1 MALTKKVYVDNQ
13 TVIPAANLN
22 AIQDEVIANA
32 NAIGGKAP
40 VQHTHTKSQIT
51 DFPSSLPA
59 SDVSAW
65 AKASTKPTYTASEV
79 GAAPT
84 SHTHTKSQ
92 ITDLTDYTLPKATE
106 TTLGGVKV
114 GDGLSITTDGT
125 LSANAVSG
133 EPDEYLKSASI
144 SGNELT
150 LVKKDNT
157 TITFI
162 PTTGG
167 GGSAERIDW
176 ANVYNKPDTF
186 PPSAHT
192 HSQYLTEQSLK
203 TVNGESLVGT
213 GDITISGEPTEYL
226 KGAAVSGNT
235 LTLTKK
241 DNSTVVFTPTTG
253 GGGSAESV
261 DWSNVYN
268 KPDTFPPSAH
278 THSQYLTEHQSL
290 KTVNGESLVGTGDI
304 TISGEPTEYLK
315 GAAVSGNTLT
325 ITKKDNSTV
334 VFTPADSVDWSN
346 ITNKPATFTP
356 SAHNHDDKYYTKN
369 EVDTKLSTKAGT
381 AVATTSA
388 AGLMSA
394 ADKTKLDGLSQTSIT
409 IDDALSTTS
418 TNPAQNKVIT
428 AALNN
433 KAPQYQYSTTDLTPN
448 VSSLDT
454 GKIYVVYE

>member
-32 NAIGGKAP
+32 NAIEGKAP

-51 DFPSSLPA
+51 DFPTSLPA

-125 LSANAVSG
+125 LSANVVSG

-162 PTTGG
+162 PTAGG
-167 GGSAERIDW
+167 GGSAERVDW
-176 ANVYNKPDTF
+176 A
-186 PPSAHT
+186 
-192 HSQYLTEQSLK
+192 
-203 TVNGESLVGT
+203 
-213 GDITISGEPTEYL
+213 
-226 KGAAVSGNT
+226 
-235 LTLTKK
+235 
-241 DNSTVVFTPTTG
+241 
-253 GGGSAESV
+253 
-261 DWSNVYN
+261 NVYN

-290 KTVNGESLVGTGDI
+290 KTVNGESLVGTGNI

-325 ITKKDNSTV
+325 LTKKDNSTV
-334 VFTPADSVDWSN
+334 VFTSNENVDWAN
-346 ITNKPATFTP
+346 IDNKPATFPP
-356 SAHNHDDKYYTKN
+356 SAHNHDDRYYTES
-369 EVDTKLSTKAGT
+369 EVDTKLAAKAGT

-394 ADKTKLDGLSQTSIT
+394 ADKTKLNGLSQTSIT
-409 IDDALSTTS
+409 VDSALSTTS

-428 AALNN
+428 VALNS

>member
-92 ITDLTDYTLPKATE
+92 ITDLTDYTLPTASAS
-106 TTLGGVKV
+106 TLGGVKV

-125 LSANAVSG
+125 LSANVVSG
-133 EPDEYLKSASI
+133 EPDEYLKSASV

-167 GGSAERIDW
+167 GGSAERVDW
-176 ANVYNKPDTF
+176 ANVYNKPTSF
-186 PPSAHT
+186 P
-192 HSQYLTEQSLK
+192 
-203 TVNGESLVGT
+203 
-213 GDITISGEPTEYL
+213 
-226 KGAAVSGNT
+226 
-235 LTLTKK
+235 
-241 DNSTVVFTPTTG
+241 
-253 GGGSAESV
+253 
-261 DWSNVYN
+261 
-268 KPDTFPPSAH
+268 
-278 THSQYLTEHQSL
+278 
-290 KTVNGESLVGTGDI
+290 
-304 TISGEPTEYLK
+304 
-315 GAAVSGNTLT
+315 
-325 ITKKDNSTV
+325 
-334 VFTPADSVDWSN
+334 
-346 ITNKPATFTP
+346 P
-356 SAHNHDDKYYTKN
+356 SAHNHDDIYYTKN
-369 EVDTKLSTKAGT
+369 EVDTNLAAKAGT

-409 IDDALSTTS
+409 VDDALSTTS

>member
-40 VQHTHTKSQIT
+40 VQHTHTKAQIT
-51 DFPSSLPA
+51 DFPTSLPA

-92 ITDLTDYTLPKATE
+92 ITDLTDYTLPTASAS
-106 TTLGGVKV
+106 TLGGVKV
-114 GDGLSITTDGT
+114 GAGLSINNGV
-125 LSANAVSG
+125 LSANGGSGG
-133 EPDEYLKSASI
+133 EPAEYLKSAS
-144 SGNELT
+144 
-150 LVKKDNT
+150 
-157 TITFI
+157 
-162 PTTGG
+162 
-167 GGSAERIDW
+167 
-176 ANVYNKPDTF
+176 
-186 PPSAHT
+186 
-192 HSQYLTEQSLK
+192 
-203 TVNGESLVGT
+203 
-213 GDITISGEPTEYL
+213 
-226 KGAAVSGNT
+226 VSGNT

-241 DNSTVVFTPTTG
+241 DNSTVVFIPTTG

-261 DWSNVYN
+261 DWANVYN
-268 KPDTFPPSAH
+268 KPTTFP
-278 THSQYLTEHQSL
+278 
-290 KTVNGESLVGTGDI
+290 
-304 TISGEPTEYLK
+304 
-315 GAAVSGNTLT
+315 
-325 ITKKDNSTV
+325 
-334 VFTPADSVDWSN
+334 
-346 ITNKPATFTP
+346 P
-356 SAHNHDDKYYTKN
+356 SAHNHDDRYYTEN
-369 EVDTKLSTKAGT
+369 EVDTKLAEKAGT

-394 ADKTKLDGLSQTSIT
+394 ADKTKLDGLSQISIT
-409 IDDALSTTS
+409 VDEALSTTS

>member
-51 DFPSSLPA
+51 DFPTSLPA

-125 LSANAVSG
+125 LSANVVSG

-167 GGSAERIDW
+167 GGSAERVDW
-176 ANVYNKPDTF
+176 ANVYNKPTSF
-186 PPSAHT
+186 P
-192 HSQYLTEQSLK
+192 
-203 TVNGESLVGT
+203 
-213 GDITISGEPTEYL
+213 
-226 KGAAVSGNT
+226 
-235 LTLTKK
+235 
-241 DNSTVVFTPTTG
+241 
-253 GGGSAESV
+253 
-261 DWSNVYN
+261 
-268 KPDTFPPSAH
+268 
-278 THSQYLTEHQSL
+278 
-290 KTVNGESLVGTGDI
+290 
-304 TISGEPTEYLK
+304 
-315 GAAVSGNTLT
+315 
-325 ITKKDNSTV
+325 
-334 VFTPADSVDWSN
+334 
-346 ITNKPATFTP
+346 P

-381 AVATTSA
+381 TVATTSA

-409 IDDALSTTS
+409 VDSALSTTS

-428 AALNN
+428 AALNS

>member
-51 DFPSSLPA
+51 DFPASLPA

-125 LSANAVSG
+125 LSANVVSG

-167 GGSAERIDW
+167 GGSAERVDW
-176 ANVYNKPDTF
+176 ANVYNKPATF
-186 PPSAHT
+186 P
-192 HSQYLTEQSLK
+192 
-203 TVNGESLVGT
+203 
-213 GDITISGEPTEYL
+213 
-226 KGAAVSGNT
+226 
-235 LTLTKK
+235 
-241 DNSTVVFTPTTG
+241 
-253 GGGSAESV
+253 
-261 DWSNVYN
+261 
-268 KPDTFPPSAH
+268 
-278 THSQYLTEHQSL
+278 
-290 KTVNGESLVGTGDI
+290 
-304 TISGEPTEYLK
+304 
-315 GAAVSGNTLT
+315 
-325 ITKKDNSTV
+325 
-334 VFTPADSVDWSN
+334 
-346 ITNKPATFTP
+346 P

-369 EVDTKLSTKAGT
+369 EVDTKLADKAGT

-388 AGLMSA
+388 DGLMSA
-394 ADKTKLDGLSQTSIT
+394 ADKTKLDNLSQTSIT
-409 IDDALSTTS
+409 VDEALSTTS

>member
-51 DFPSSLPA
+51 DFPTSLPA

-92 ITDLTDYTLPKATE
+92 ITDLVDYTLPKATK

-167 GGSAERIDW
+167 GGSAERVDW
-176 ANVYNKPDTF
+176 NNVYNKPDTF
-186 PPSAHT
+186 PPSAH
-192 HSQYLTEQSLK
+192 
-203 TVNGESLVGT
+203 
-213 GDITISGEPTEYL
+213 
-226 KGAAVSGNT
+226 
-235 LTLTKK
+235 
-241 DNSTVVFTPTTG
+241 
-253 GGGSAESV
+253 
-261 DWSNVYN
+261 
-268 KPDTFPPSAH
+268 
-278 THSQYLTEHQSL
+278 
-290 KTVNGESLVGTGDI
+290 
-304 TISGEPTEYLK
+304 
-315 GAAVSGNTLT
+315 
-325 ITKKDNSTV
+325 
-334 VFTPADSVDWSN
+334 
-346 ITNKPATFTP
+346 
-356 SAHNHDDKYYTKN
+356 NHDDKYYTKS
-369 EVDTKLSTKAGT
+369 EVDTKLAAKAGT

-409 IDDALSTTS
+409 VDSALSTTS

>member
-51 DFPSSLPA
+51 DFPASLPA

-125 LSANAVSG
+125 LSANVVSG

-167 GGSAERIDW
+167 GGSAERVDW
-176 ANVYNKPDTF
+176 ANVYNKPATF
-186 PPSAHT
+186 P
-192 HSQYLTEQSLK
+192 
-203 TVNGESLVGT
+203 
-213 GDITISGEPTEYL
+213 
-226 KGAAVSGNT
+226 
-235 LTLTKK
+235 
-241 DNSTVVFTPTTG
+241 
-253 GGGSAESV
+253 
-261 DWSNVYN
+261 
-268 KPDTFPPSAH
+268 
-278 THSQYLTEHQSL
+278 
-290 KTVNGESLVGTGDI
+290 
-304 TISGEPTEYLK
+304 
-315 GAAVSGNTLT
+315 
-325 ITKKDNSTV
+325 
-334 VFTPADSVDWSN
+334 
-346 ITNKPATFTP
+346 P

-369 EVDTKLSTKAGT
+369 EVDTKLADKAGT

-388 AGLMSA
+388 DGLMSA
-394 ADKTKLDGLSQTSIT
+394 ADKTKLDNLSQTSIT
-409 IDDALSTTS
+409 VDEALSTTS

-428 AALNN
+428 VALNS
-433 KAPQYQYSTTDLTPN
+433 KAPQYQYSTIDLTPN

>member
-32 NAIGGKAP
+32 TAIEGKAP
-40 VQHTHTKSQIT
+40 VQ
-51 DFPSSLPA
+51 
-59 SDVSAW
+59 
-65 AKASTKPTYTASEV
+65 
-79 GAAPT
+79 
-84 SHTHTKSQ
+84 HTHTKSQ
-92 ITDLTDYTLPKATE
+92 ITDLTDYTLPTASAS
-106 TTLGGVKV
+106 TLGGVKV
-114 GDGLSITTDGT
+114 GAGLSINNGV
-125 LSANAVSG
+125 LSAN
-133 EPDEYLKSASI
+133 
-144 SGNELT
+144 
-150 LVKKDNT
+150 
-157 TITFI
+157 
-162 PTTGG
+162 GG
-167 GGSAERIDW
+167 GTADSVDW
-176 ANVYNKPDTF
+176 SNVQNKPATF

-192 HSQYLTEQSLK
+192 HSQYLTEHQSLK

-213 GDITISGEPTEYL
+213 GNITIEGGSGEPAEYL
-226 KGAAVSGNT
+226 KSAAVSGNT

-261 DWSNVYN
+261 DWSNITN
-268 KPDTFPPSAH
+268 KPDTFPPSTH
-278 THSQYLTEHQSL
+278 THSQYLTEQSL
-290 KTVNGESLVGTGDI
+290 KTVNGESLVGTGNI

-334 VFTPADSVDWSN
+334 VFTPNESVDWAN
-346 ITNKPATFTP
+346 VTNKPATFTP
-356 SAHNHDDKYYTKN
+356 SAHNHDDRYYTES
-369 EVDTKLSTKAGT
+369 EVDTKLSAKAGT

-409 IDDALSTTS
+409 VDSALSTTS

-428 AALNN
+428 VALNS

>member
-92 ITDLTDYTLPKATE
+92 ITDLVEYTLPKATE

-114 GDGLSITTDGT
+114 GDGLNITTDGT
-125 LSANAVSG
+125 LSTNAVSG

-162 PTTGG
+162 PTAGG
-167 GGSAERIDW
+167 GGSAERVDW
-176 ANVYNKPDTF
+176 ANVYNKPATF
-186 PPSAHT
+186 P
-192 HSQYLTEQSLK
+192 
-203 TVNGESLVGT
+203 
-213 GDITISGEPTEYL
+213 
-226 KGAAVSGNT
+226 
-235 LTLTKK
+235 
-241 DNSTVVFTPTTG
+241 
-253 GGGSAESV
+253 
-261 DWSNVYN
+261 
-268 KPDTFPPSAH
+268 
-278 THSQYLTEHQSL
+278 
-290 KTVNGESLVGTGDI
+290 
-304 TISGEPTEYLK
+304 
-315 GAAVSGNTLT
+315 
-325 ITKKDNSTV
+325 
-334 VFTPADSVDWSN
+334 
-346 ITNKPATFTP
+346 P
-356 SAHNHDDKYYTKN
+356 SAHNHDDKYYTKS
-369 EVDTKLSTKAGT
+369 EVDTKLAEKAGT

-394 ADKTKLDGLSQTSIT
+394 ADKTKLDGLSQTPIT
-409 IDDALSTTS
+409 VDSELSTTS

-428 AALNN
+428 TALNS

>member
-51 DFPSSLPA
+51 DFPTSLPA

-125 LSANAVSG
+125 LSANVVGG

-167 GGSAERIDW
+167 GGSAERVDW

-192 HSQYLTEQSLK
+192 HSQYLTEHQPLK

-241 DNSTVVFTPTTG
+241 DNSTVVFTP
-253 GGGSAESV
+253 
-261 DWSNVYN
+261 
-268 KPDTFPPSAH
+268 
-278 THSQYLTEHQSL
+278 
-290 KTVNGESLVGTGDI
+290 
-304 TISGEPTEYLK
+304 
-315 GAAVSGNTLT
+315 
-325 ITKKDNSTV
+325 
-334 VFTPADSVDWSN
+334 ADSIDWSN
-346 ITNKPATFTP
+346 ITNKPATFPP

-409 IDDALSTTS
+409 VDSALSTTS

-428 AALNN
+428 AALNS

>member
-51 DFPSSLPA
+51 DFPTSLPA

-125 LSANAVSG
+125 LSANVVGG

-167 GGSAERIDW
+167 GGSAERVDW

-186 PPSAHT
+186 P
-192 HSQYLTEQSLK
+192 
-203 TVNGESLVGT
+203 
-213 GDITISGEPTEYL
+213 
-226 KGAAVSGNT
+226 
-235 LTLTKK
+235 
-241 DNSTVVFTPTTG
+241 
-253 GGGSAESV
+253 
-261 DWSNVYN
+261 
-268 KPDTFPPSAH
+268 
-278 THSQYLTEHQSL
+278 
-290 KTVNGESLVGTGDI
+290 
-304 TISGEPTEYLK
+304 
-315 GAAVSGNTLT
+315 
-325 ITKKDNSTV
+325 
-334 VFTPADSVDWSN
+334 
-346 ITNKPATFTP
+346 P

-369 EVDTKLSTKAGT
+369 EVDTKLAAKAGT

-388 AGLMSA
+388 DGLMSA
-394 ADKTKLDGLSQTSIT
+394 ADKTKLDGLSQISIT
-409 IDDALSTTS
+409 VDEALSTTS

>member
-51 DFPSSLPA
+51 DFPTSLPA

-114 GDGLSITTDGT
+114 GDGLNITTDGT
-125 LSANAVSG
+125 LSTNAVSG

-167 GGSAERIDW
+167 GGSAERVDW
-176 ANVYNKPDTF
+176 ANVYNKPATF
-186 PPSAHT
+186 P
-192 HSQYLTEQSLK
+192 
-203 TVNGESLVGT
+203 
-213 GDITISGEPTEYL
+213 
-226 KGAAVSGNT
+226 
-235 LTLTKK
+235 
-241 DNSTVVFTPTTG
+241 
-253 GGGSAESV
+253 
-261 DWSNVYN
+261 
-268 KPDTFPPSAH
+268 
-278 THSQYLTEHQSL
+278 
-290 KTVNGESLVGTGDI
+290 
-304 TISGEPTEYLK
+304 
-315 GAAVSGNTLT
+315 
-325 ITKKDNSTV
+325 
-334 VFTPADSVDWSN
+334 
-346 ITNKPATFTP
+346 P
-356 SAHNHDDKYYTKN
+356 SAHNHDDRYYT
-369 EVDTKLSTKAGT
+369 ESEIDTKLAAKAGT

-394 ADKTKLDGLSQTSIT
+394 ADKTKLDGLSQISIT
-409 IDDALSTTS
+409 VDEALSTTS

>member
-51 DFPSSLPA
+51 DFPTSLPA

-92 ITDLTDYTLPKATE
+92 ITDLVDYTLPKATK

-125 LSANAVSG
+125 LSANVVSG

-167 GGSAERIDW
+167 GGSAERVDW
-176 ANVYNKPDTF
+176 ANVYNKPATF
-186 PPSAHT
+186 P
-192 HSQYLTEQSLK
+192 
-203 TVNGESLVGT
+203 
-213 GDITISGEPTEYL
+213 
-226 KGAAVSGNT
+226 
-235 LTLTKK
+235 
-241 DNSTVVFTPTTG
+241 
-253 GGGSAESV
+253 
-261 DWSNVYN
+261 
-268 KPDTFPPSAH
+268 
-278 THSQYLTEHQSL
+278 
-290 KTVNGESLVGTGDI
+290 
-304 TISGEPTEYLK
+304 
-315 GAAVSGNTLT
+315 
-325 ITKKDNSTV
+325 
-334 VFTPADSVDWSN
+334 
-346 ITNKPATFTP
+346 P
-356 SAHNHDDKYYTKN
+356 SAHNHDDRYYTES
-369 EVDTKLSTKAGT
+369 EVDTKLAEKAGT

-394 ADKTKLDGLSQTSIT
+394 ADKTKLDGLSQISIT
-409 IDDALSTTS
+409 VDEALSTTS

-428 AALNN
+428 VALNS

>member
-51 DFPSSLPA
+51 DFPTSLPA

-167 GGSAERIDW
+167 GGSAERVDW
-176 ANVYNKPDTF
+176 ANVYNKPATF
-186 PPSAHT
+186 P
-192 HSQYLTEQSLK
+192 
-203 TVNGESLVGT
+203 
-213 GDITISGEPTEYL
+213 
-226 KGAAVSGNT
+226 
-235 LTLTKK
+235 
-241 DNSTVVFTPTTG
+241 
-253 GGGSAESV
+253 
-261 DWSNVYN
+261 
-268 KPDTFPPSAH
+268 
-278 THSQYLTEHQSL
+278 
-290 KTVNGESLVGTGDI
+290 
-304 TISGEPTEYLK
+304 
-315 GAAVSGNTLT
+315 
-325 ITKKDNSTV
+325 
-334 VFTPADSVDWSN
+334 
-346 ITNKPATFTP
+346 P

-369 EVDTKLSTKAGT
+369 EVDTKLAEKAGT

-394 ADKTKLDGLSQTSIT
+394 ADKTKLDGLSQISIT
-409 IDDALSTTS
+409 VDEALSTTS

>member
-51 DFPSSLPA
+51 DFPTSLPA

-125 LSANAVSG
+125 LSANVVGG

-167 GGSAERIDW
+167 GGSAERVDW

-241 DNSTVVFTPTTG
+241 DNSTVVFTP
-253 GGGSAESV
+253 
-261 DWSNVYN
+261 
-268 KPDTFPPSAH
+268 
-278 THSQYLTEHQSL
+278 
-290 KTVNGESLVGTGDI
+290 
-304 TISGEPTEYLK
+304 
-315 GAAVSGNTLT
+315 
-325 ITKKDNSTV
+325 
-334 VFTPADSVDWSN
+334 ADSIDWSN
-346 ITNKPATFTP
+346 ITNKPTTFTP

-409 IDDALSTTS
+409 VDSALSTTS

-428 AALNN
+428 AALNS

>member
-51 DFPSSLPA
+51 DFPTSLPA

-92 ITDLTDYTLPKATE
+92 ITDLTDYTLPTASAS
-106 TTLGGVKV
+106 TLGGVKV

-125 LSANAVSG
+125 LSANVVSG

-167 GGSAERIDW
+167 GGSAERVDW

-186 PPSAHT
+186 PPSAHI

-203 TVNGESLVGT
+203 TVNGENLVGT

-241 DNSTVVFTPTTG
+241 DNSTVVFTPN
-253 GGGSAESV
+253 ENV
-261 DWSNVYN
+261 DWANV
-268 KPDTFPPSAH
+268 D
-278 THSQYLTEHQSL
+278 
-290 KTVNGESLVGTGDI
+290 
-304 TISGEPTEYLK
+304 
-315 GAAVSGNTLT
+315 
-325 ITKKDNSTV
+325 
-334 VFTPADSVDWSN
+334 
-346 ITNKPATFTP
+346 NKPATFAP
-356 SAHNHDDKYYTKN
+356 SAHNHDDRYYTES
-369 EVDTKLSTKAGT
+369 EVDTKLAAKAGT
-381 AVATTSA
+381 AVATTSS

-394 ADKTKLDGLSQTSIT
+394 ADKAKLDNLSQTSIT
-409 IDDALSTTS
+409 VDSALSTTS

-428 AALNN
+428 AALNS

>member
-40 VQHTHTKSQIT
+40 VQHTHTK
-51 DFPSSLPA
+51 A
-59 SDVSAW
+59 
-65 AKASTKPTYTASEV
+65 
-79 GAAPT
+79 
-84 SHTHTKSQ
+84 Q

-125 LSANAVSG
+125 LSANVVSG

-167 GGSAERIDW
+167 GGSAERVDW
-176 ANVYNKPDTF
+176 ANVYNKPTTF
-186 PPSAHT
+186 P
-192 HSQYLTEQSLK
+192 
-203 TVNGESLVGT
+203 
-213 GDITISGEPTEYL
+213 
-226 KGAAVSGNT
+226 
-235 LTLTKK
+235 
-241 DNSTVVFTPTTG
+241 
-253 GGGSAESV
+253 
-261 DWSNVYN
+261 
-268 KPDTFPPSAH
+268 
-278 THSQYLTEHQSL
+278 
-290 KTVNGESLVGTGDI
+290 
-304 TISGEPTEYLK
+304 
-315 GAAVSGNTLT
+315 
-325 ITKKDNSTV
+325 
-334 VFTPADSVDWSN
+334 
-346 ITNKPATFTP
+346 P
-356 SAHNHDDKYYTKN
+356 SAHNHDDIYYTKN
-369 EVDTKLSTKAGT
+369 EVDTKLAAKAGT

-388 AGLMSA
+388 DGLMSA
-394 ADKTKLDGLSQTSIT
+394 ADKTKLDGLSQTPIT
-409 IDDALSTTS
+409 VDDALSTTS

>member
-51 DFPSSLPA
+51 DFPTSLPA

-92 ITDLTDYTLPKATE
+92 ITDLVDYTLPKATE

-167 GGSAERIDW
+167 GGSAERVDW
-176 ANVYNKPDTF
+176 ANVYNKPATF
-186 PPSAHT
+186 P
-192 HSQYLTEQSLK
+192 
-203 TVNGESLVGT
+203 
-213 GDITISGEPTEYL
+213 
-226 KGAAVSGNT
+226 
-235 LTLTKK
+235 
-241 DNSTVVFTPTTG
+241 
-253 GGGSAESV
+253 
-261 DWSNVYN
+261 
-268 KPDTFPPSAH
+268 
-278 THSQYLTEHQSL
+278 
-290 KTVNGESLVGTGDI
+290 
-304 TISGEPTEYLK
+304 
-315 GAAVSGNTLT
+315 
-325 ITKKDNSTV
+325 
-334 VFTPADSVDWSN
+334 
-346 ITNKPATFTP
+346 P

-369 EVDTKLSTKAGT
+369 EVDTKLAEKAGT

-394 ADKTKLDGLSQTSIT
+394 ADKTKLDGLSQISIT
-409 IDDALSTTS
+409 VDEALSTTS

>member
-32 NAIGGKAP
+32 TAIEGKAP

-51 DFPSSLPA
+51 DFPTSLPA

-65 AKASTKPTYTASEV
+65 AKAPNKPTYTASEV

-92 ITDLTDYTLPKATE
+92 ITDLVDYTLPKATK

-167 GGSAERIDW
+167 GGSAERVDW

-186 PPSAHT
+186 PPSAH
-192 HSQYLTEQSLK
+192 
-203 TVNGESLVGT
+203 
-213 GDITISGEPTEYL
+213 
-226 KGAAVSGNT
+226 
-235 LTLTKK
+235 
-241 DNSTVVFTPTTG
+241 
-253 GGGSAESV
+253 
-261 DWSNVYN
+261 
-268 KPDTFPPSAH
+268 
-278 THSQYLTEHQSL
+278 
-290 KTVNGESLVGTGDI
+290 
-304 TISGEPTEYLK
+304 
-315 GAAVSGNTLT
+315 
-325 ITKKDNSTV
+325 
-334 VFTPADSVDWSN
+334 
-346 ITNKPATFTP
+346 
-356 SAHNHDDKYYTKN
+356 NHDDRYYTEN
-369 EVDTKLSTKAGT
+369 EVDTKLAAKAGT

-394 ADKTKLDGLSQTSIT
+394 ADKTKLDNLSQTSIT
-409 IDDALSTTS
+409 VDSALSTTS

-428 AALNN
+428 VALNS

>member
-51 DFPSSLPA
+51 DFPTS
-59 SDVSAW
+59 W

-92 ITDLTDYTLPKATE
+92 ITDLTDYTLPKATK

-114 GDGLSITTDGT
+114 GDGLNITTDGT
-125 LSANAVSG
+125 LSTNAVSG

-167 GGSAERIDW
+167 GGSAERVDW
-176 ANVYNKPDTF
+176 ANVYNKPATF
-186 PPSAHT
+186 P
-192 HSQYLTEQSLK
+192 
-203 TVNGESLVGT
+203 
-213 GDITISGEPTEYL
+213 
-226 KGAAVSGNT
+226 
-235 LTLTKK
+235 
-241 DNSTVVFTPTTG
+241 
-253 GGGSAESV
+253 
-261 DWSNVYN
+261 
-268 KPDTFPPSAH
+268 
-278 THSQYLTEHQSL
+278 
-290 KTVNGESLVGTGDI
+290 
-304 TISGEPTEYLK
+304 
-315 GAAVSGNTLT
+315 
-325 ITKKDNSTV
+325 
-334 VFTPADSVDWSN
+334 
-346 ITNKPATFTP
+346 P
-356 SAHNHDDKYYTKN
+356 SAHNHDDKYYTKS

-388 AGLMSA
+388 DGLMSA
-394 ADKTKLDGLSQTSIT
+394 ADKTKLDGLSQTPIT
-409 IDDALSTTS
+409 VDSALSTTS

>member
-51 DFPSSLPA
+51 DFPTSLPA

-65 AKASTKPTYTASEV
+65 AKAPNKPTYTASEV

-92 ITDLTDYTLPKATE
+92 ITDLTDYTLPKATK

-114 GDGLSITTDGT
+114 GDGLNITTDGT
-125 LSANAVSG
+125 LSTNAVSG

-167 GGSAERIDW
+167 GGSAERVDW
-176 ANVYNKPDTF
+176 ANVYNKPATF
-186 PPSAHT
+186 P
-192 HSQYLTEQSLK
+192 
-203 TVNGESLVGT
+203 
-213 GDITISGEPTEYL
+213 
-226 KGAAVSGNT
+226 
-235 LTLTKK
+235 
-241 DNSTVVFTPTTG
+241 
-253 GGGSAESV
+253 
-261 DWSNVYN
+261 
-268 KPDTFPPSAH
+268 
-278 THSQYLTEHQSL
+278 
-290 KTVNGESLVGTGDI
+290 
-304 TISGEPTEYLK
+304 
-315 GAAVSGNTLT
+315 
-325 ITKKDNSTV
+325 
-334 VFTPADSVDWSN
+334 
-346 ITNKPATFTP
+346 P
-356 SAHNHDDKYYTKN
+356 SAHNHDDRYYT
-369 EVDTKLSTKAGT
+369 ESEIDTKLAAKAGT

-388 AGLMSA
+388 DGLMSA

-409 IDDALSTTS
+409 VDEALSTTS

-428 AALNN
+428 VALNS

>member
-51 DFPSSLPA
+51 DFPTSLPA

-167 GGSAERIDW
+167 GGSAERVDW

-192 HSQYLTEQSLK
+192 HSQYLTE
-203 TVNGESLVGT
+203 
-213 GDITISGEPTEYL
+213 
-226 KGAAVSGNT
+226 
-235 LTLTKK
+235 
-241 DNSTVVFTPTTG
+241 
-253 GGGSAESV
+253 
-261 DWSNVYN
+261 
-268 KPDTFPPSAH
+268 
-278 THSQYLTEHQSL
+278 HQPL

-325 ITKKDNSTV
+325 ITKEDNSTV
-334 VFTPADSVDWSN
+334 VFTPNENVDWAN
-346 ITNKPATFTP
+346 VDNKPTTFTP

-369 EVDTKLSTKAGT
+369 EVDTKLAEKAGT

-409 IDDALSTTS
+409 VDSALSMTS

-428 AALNN
+428 IALDK
-433 KAPQYQYSTTDLTPN
+433 KAPQYQYSKTDLTPN
-448 VSSLDT
+448 VSSLAT
-454 GKIYVVYE
+454 GKLYVVYE

>member
-51 DFPSSLPA
+51 DFPTSLPA

-65 AKASTKPTYTASEV
+65 AKAPTKPTYTASEV

-125 LSANAVSG
+125 LSANVVGG
-133 EPDEYLKSASI
+133 ERDEYLKSASI

-167 GGSAERIDW
+167 GGSAERVDW
-176 ANVYNKPDTF
+176 ANVYNKPTTF
-186 PPSAHT
+186 P
-192 HSQYLTEQSLK
+192 
-203 TVNGESLVGT
+203 
-213 GDITISGEPTEYL
+213 
-226 KGAAVSGNT
+226 
-235 LTLTKK
+235 
-241 DNSTVVFTPTTG
+241 
-253 GGGSAESV
+253 
-261 DWSNVYN
+261 
-268 KPDTFPPSAH
+268 
-278 THSQYLTEHQSL
+278 
-290 KTVNGESLVGTGDI
+290 
-304 TISGEPTEYLK
+304 
-315 GAAVSGNTLT
+315 
-325 ITKKDNSTV
+325 
-334 VFTPADSVDWSN
+334 
-346 ITNKPATFTP
+346 P
-356 SAHNHDDKYYTKN
+356 SAHNHDDRYYTES

-394 ADKTKLDGLSQTSIT
+394 ADKTKLDGLSQTPIT
-409 IDDALSTTS
+409 VDEALSTTS
-418 TNPAQNKVIT
+418 TNPAQNRFIT

>member
-51 DFPSSLPA
+51 DFPTSLPA

-125 LSANAVSG
+125 LSANVVGG

-167 GGSAERIDW
+167 GGSAERVDW
-176 ANVYNKPDTF
+176 ANVYNKPATF
-186 PPSAHT
+186 P
-192 HSQYLTEQSLK
+192 
-203 TVNGESLVGT
+203 
-213 GDITISGEPTEYL
+213 
-226 KGAAVSGNT
+226 
-235 LTLTKK
+235 
-241 DNSTVVFTPTTG
+241 
-253 GGGSAESV
+253 
-261 DWSNVYN
+261 
-268 KPDTFPPSAH
+268 
-278 THSQYLTEHQSL
+278 
-290 KTVNGESLVGTGDI
+290 
-304 TISGEPTEYLK
+304 
-315 GAAVSGNTLT
+315 
-325 ITKKDNSTV
+325 
-334 VFTPADSVDWSN
+334 
-346 ITNKPATFTP
+346 P
-356 SAHNHDDKYYTKN
+356 SAHNHDDRYYTES
-369 EVDTKLSTKAGT
+369 EVDTKLAAKAGT

-388 AGLMSA
+388 DGLMSA
-394 ADKTKLDGLSQTSIT
+394 ADKTKLDGLSQISIT
-409 IDDALSTTS
+409 VDEALSTTS

>member
-51 DFPSSLPA
+51 DFPTSLPA

-125 LSANAVSG
+125 LSANVVGG

-167 GGSAERIDW
+167 GGSAERVDW

-192 HSQYLTEQSLK
+192 HSQYLTEHQPLK

-241 DNSTVVFTPTTG
+241 DNSTVVFTP
-253 GGGSAESV
+253 
-261 DWSNVYN
+261 
-268 KPDTFPPSAH
+268 
-278 THSQYLTEHQSL
+278 
-290 KTVNGESLVGTGDI
+290 
-304 TISGEPTEYLK
+304 
-315 GAAVSGNTLT
+315 
-325 ITKKDNSTV
+325 
-334 VFTPADSVDWSN
+334 ADSIDWSN

-409 IDDALSTTS
+409 VDSALSTTS

-428 AALNN
+428 TALNS

>member
-51 DFPSSLPA
+51 DFPTSLPA

-167 GGSAERIDW
+167 GGSAERVDW
-176 ANVYNKPDTF
+176 ANVYNKPTTF
-186 PPSAHT
+186 P
-192 HSQYLTEQSLK
+192 
-203 TVNGESLVGT
+203 
-213 GDITISGEPTEYL
+213 
-226 KGAAVSGNT
+226 
-235 LTLTKK
+235 
-241 DNSTVVFTPTTG
+241 
-253 GGGSAESV
+253 
-261 DWSNVYN
+261 
-268 KPDTFPPSAH
+268 
-278 THSQYLTEHQSL
+278 
-290 KTVNGESLVGTGDI
+290 
-304 TISGEPTEYLK
+304 
-315 GAAVSGNTLT
+315 
-325 ITKKDNSTV
+325 
-334 VFTPADSVDWSN
+334 
-346 ITNKPATFTP
+346 P
-356 SAHNHDDKYYTKN
+356 SAHNHDDRYYTES

-394 ADKTKLDGLSQTSIT
+394 ADKTKLDGLSQTPIT
-409 IDDALSTTS
+409 VDEALSTTS

>member
-51 DFPSSLPA
+51 DFPTSLPA

-125 LSANAVSG
+125 LSANVVSG

-167 GGSAERIDW
+167 GGSAERVDW
-176 ANVYNKPDTF
+176 NNVYNKPDSF

-213 GDITISGEPTEYL
+213 GDITISGE
-226 KGAAVSGNT
+226 N
-235 LTLTKK
+235 
-241 DNSTVVFTPTTG
+241 
-253 GGGSAESV
+253 V
-261 DWSNVYN
+261 DWANV
-268 KPDTFPPSAH
+268 
-278 THSQYLTEHQSL
+278 
-290 KTVNGESLVGTGDI
+290 
-304 TISGEPTEYLK
+304 
-315 GAAVSGNTLT
+315 
-325 ITKKDNSTV
+325 
-334 VFTPADSVDWSN
+334 
-346 ITNKPATFTP
+346 TNKPATFTP
-356 SAHNHDDKYYTKN
+356 SAHTHDDRYYTES
-369 EVDTKLSTKAGT
+369 EVDTKLAAKAGT

-409 IDDALSTTS
+409 VDSALSTTS

>member
-1 MALTKKVYVDNQ
+1 MALTKKVYVDKQ

-32 NAIGGKAP
+32 TAIEGKAP

-51 DFPSSLPA
+51 DFPTSLPA

-65 AKASTKPTYTASEV
+65 AKTPTKQTYTASEV

-92 ITDLTDYTLPKATE
+92 ITDLTDYTLPTASAS
-106 TTLGGVKV
+106 TLGGVKV
-114 GDGLSITTDGT
+114 GAGLSINNGV
-125 LSANAVSG
+125 LSAN
-133 EPDEYLKSASI
+133 
-144 SGNELT
+144 
-150 LVKKDNT
+150 
-157 TITFI
+157 
-162 PTTGG
+162 GG
-167 GGSAERIDW
+167 GTADSVDW
-176 ANVYNKPDTF
+176 SNVQNKPATF
-186 PPSAHT
+186 PPSPHT
-192 HSQYLTEQSLK
+192 HSQYLTEHQPLK

-213 GDITISGEPTEYL
+213 GNITISGEPAEYL
-226 KGAAVSGNT
+226 KSAAVSGNT

-253 GGGSAESV
+253 GGSAESV
-261 DWSNVYN
+261 DWSNITN
-268 KPDTFPPSAH
+268 KPDTFPPSEH
-278 THSQYLTEHQSL
+278 THSQYLTEQSL
-290 KTVNGESLVGTGDI
+290 KTVNGESLVGTGNI
-304 TISGEPTEYLK
+304 TIEGKPTEYLK

-325 ITKKDNSTV
+325 ITKEDNSTV
-334 VFTPADSVDWSN
+334 VFTPTEKVAWAN
-346 ITNKPATFTP
+346 ITNKPATFPP
-356 SAHNHDDKYYTKN
+356 SAHNHDDRYYTES
-369 EVDTKLSTKAGT
+369 EVDTKLAAKAGT

-409 IDDALSTTS
+409 VDDALSRTS

-428 AALNN
+428 VALNS

>member
-51 DFPSSLPA
+51 DFPTSLPA

-125 LSANAVSG
+125 LSANAVGG

-162 PTTGG
+162 PTTGS
-167 GGSAERIDW
+167 GGSAERVDW
-176 ANVYNKPDTF
+176 ANVYNKP
-186 PPSAHT
+186 A
-192 HSQYLTEQSLK
+192 
-203 TVNGESLVGT
+203 
-213 GDITISGEPTEYL
+213 
-226 KGAAVSGNT
+226 
-235 LTLTKK
+235 
-241 DNSTVVFTPTTG
+241 
-253 GGGSAESV
+253 
-261 DWSNVYN
+261 
-268 KPDTFPPSAH
+268 TFPPSAH

-325 ITKKDNSTV
+325 LTKKDNSTV
-334 VFTPADSVDWSN
+334 VFTPNENVDWAN
-346 ITNKPATFTP
+346 ITNKPATFPP
-356 SAHNHDDKYYTKN
+356 SAHNHDDRYYTES
-369 EVDTKLSTKAGT
+369 EVDTKLAAKAGT

-409 IDDALSTTS
+409 VDSALSTTS

-428 AALNN
+428 VALNS

>member
-51 DFPSSLPA
+51 DFPTSLPA

-92 ITDLTDYTLPKATE
+92 ITDLTDYTLPKATK

-167 GGSAERIDW
+167 GGSAERVDW
-176 ANVYNKPDTF
+176 ANVYNKPATF
-186 PPSAHT
+186 P
-192 HSQYLTEQSLK
+192 
-203 TVNGESLVGT
+203 
-213 GDITISGEPTEYL
+213 
-226 KGAAVSGNT
+226 
-235 LTLTKK
+235 
-241 DNSTVVFTPTTG
+241 
-253 GGGSAESV
+253 
-261 DWSNVYN
+261 
-268 KPDTFPPSAH
+268 
-278 THSQYLTEHQSL
+278 
-290 KTVNGESLVGTGDI
+290 
-304 TISGEPTEYLK
+304 
-315 GAAVSGNTLT
+315 
-325 ITKKDNSTV
+325 
-334 VFTPADSVDWSN
+334 
-346 ITNKPATFTP
+346 P
-356 SAHNHDDKYYTKN
+356 SAHNHDDRYYTES
-369 EVDTKLSTKAGT
+369 EVDTKLAAKAGT

-394 ADKTKLDGLSQTSIT
+394 ADKTKLDGLSQISIT
-409 IDDALSTTS
+409 VDSALSTTS

>member
-51 DFPSSLPA
+51 DFPASLPA

-125 LSANAVSG
+125 LSANVVSG

-167 GGSAERIDW
+167 GGSAERVDW
-176 ANVYNKPDTF
+176 ANVYNKPATF
-186 PPSAHT
+186 P
-192 HSQYLTEQSLK
+192 
-203 TVNGESLVGT
+203 
-213 GDITISGEPTEYL
+213 
-226 KGAAVSGNT
+226 
-235 LTLTKK
+235 
-241 DNSTVVFTPTTG
+241 
-253 GGGSAESV
+253 
-261 DWSNVYN
+261 
-268 KPDTFPPSAH
+268 
-278 THSQYLTEHQSL
+278 
-290 KTVNGESLVGTGDI
+290 
-304 TISGEPTEYLK
+304 
-315 GAAVSGNTLT
+315 
-325 ITKKDNSTV
+325 
-334 VFTPADSVDWSN
+334 
-346 ITNKPATFTP
+346 P

-369 EVDTKLSTKAGT
+369 EVDTKLAAKAGT

-388 AGLMSA
+388 DGLMSA

-409 IDDALSTTS
+409 VDSALSTTS

-428 AALNN
+428 VALNS
-433 KAPQYQYSTTDLTPN
+433 KAPQYQYSTIDLTPN

>member
-32 NAIGGKAP
+32 NAIEGKAP

-51 DFPSSLPA
+51 DFPTSLPA

-125 LSANAVSG
+125 LSANVVSG

-162 PTTGG
+162 PTAGG
-167 GGSAERIDW
+167 GGSAERVDW
-176 ANVYNKPDTF
+176 A
-186 PPSAHT
+186 
-192 HSQYLTEQSLK
+192 
-203 TVNGESLVGT
+203 
-213 GDITISGEPTEYL
+213 
-226 KGAAVSGNT
+226 
-235 LTLTKK
+235 
-241 DNSTVVFTPTTG
+241 
-253 GGGSAESV
+253 
-261 DWSNVYN
+261 NVYN

-290 KTVNGESLVGTGDI
+290 KTVNGESLVGTGNI

-325 ITKKDNSTV
+325 LTKKDNSTV
-334 VFTPADSVDWSN
+334 VFTSNENVDWAN
-346 ITNKPATFTP
+346 IDNKPATFAP
-356 SAHNHDDKYYTKN
+356 SAHNHDDRYYTES
-369 EVDTKLSTKAGT
+369 EVDTKLAAKAGT

-394 ADKTKLDGLSQTSIT
+394 ADKTKLNGLSQTSIT
-409 IDDALSTTS
+409 VDSALSTTS

-428 AALNN
+428 VALNS

>member
-51 DFPSSLPA
+51 DFPTSLPA

-92 ITDLTDYTLPKATE
+92 ITDLTDYTLPKATK

-125 LSANAVSG
+125 LSANAVGG

-167 GGSAERIDW
+167 GGSAERVDW

-186 PPSAHT
+186 PPSAH
-192 HSQYLTEQSLK
+192 
-203 TVNGESLVGT
+203 
-213 GDITISGEPTEYL
+213 
-226 KGAAVSGNT
+226 
-235 LTLTKK
+235 
-241 DNSTVVFTPTTG
+241 
-253 GGGSAESV
+253 
-261 DWSNVYN
+261 
-268 KPDTFPPSAH
+268 
-278 THSQYLTEHQSL
+278 
-290 KTVNGESLVGTGDI
+290 
-304 TISGEPTEYLK
+304 
-315 GAAVSGNTLT
+315 
-325 ITKKDNSTV
+325 
-334 VFTPADSVDWSN
+334 
-346 ITNKPATFTP
+346 
-356 SAHNHDDKYYTKN
+356 NHDDRYYTES
-369 EVDTKLSTKAGT
+369 EVDTKLAAKAGT

-394 ADKTKLDGLSQTSIT
+394 ADKTKLDGLSQISIT
-409 IDDALSTTS
+409 VDSALSTTS

>member
-51 DFPSSLPA
+51 DFPTSLPA

-125 LSANAVSG
+125 LSANVVGG

-167 GGSAERIDW
+167 GGSAERVDW
-176 ANVYNKPDTF
+176 ANVYNKPTSF
-186 PPSAHT
+186 P
-192 HSQYLTEQSLK
+192 
-203 TVNGESLVGT
+203 
-213 GDITISGEPTEYL
+213 
-226 KGAAVSGNT
+226 
-235 LTLTKK
+235 
-241 DNSTVVFTPTTG
+241 
-253 GGGSAESV
+253 
-261 DWSNVYN
+261 
-268 KPDTFPPSAH
+268 
-278 THSQYLTEHQSL
+278 
-290 KTVNGESLVGTGDI
+290 
-304 TISGEPTEYLK
+304 
-315 GAAVSGNTLT
+315 
-325 ITKKDNSTV
+325 
-334 VFTPADSVDWSN
+334 
-346 ITNKPATFTP
+346 P
-356 SAHNHDDKYYTKN
+356 SAHNHDDRYYTET
-369 EVDTKLSTKAGT
+369 EVDTKLADKAGT

-394 ADKTKLDGLSQTSIT
+394 ADKTKLDNLSQISIT
-409 IDDALSTTS
+409 VDEALSTTS